1 VHRVQPFAPEHTDQ
15 VSALCAAEGW
25 SSWTPERTR
34 AALSAPGVIA
44 LVALDGERVIGAA
57 ELLTDGVVMGYL
69 GLLLVAAE
77 ARGQGVGRS
86 LVEELFHRS
95 GLERLDL
102 LAEEASTGFYE
113 AAFEH
118 RRKPGVRIYAA

>member
-1 VHRVQPFAPEHTDQ
+1 
-15 VSALCAAEGW
+15 VSGLCAAEGW
-25 SSWTPERTR
+25 PSWTPERTR
-34 AALSAPGVIA
+34 AALGAPGVIA
-44 LVALDGERVIGAA
+44 LVALDGDRVIGVA
-57 ELLTDGVVMGYL
+57 ELLTDGAVMAYL
-69 GLLLVAAE
+69 GLLLVSDG

-86 LVEELFHRS
+86 LVEELFRRS

-118 RRKPGVRIYAA
+118 KRKPGVRIYAS